1 MIPIKNK
8 KKNLEAT
15 VEEMRNFAFVYIEKY
30 APSKQQLWTYLLK
43 KYLKSNV
50 TNVSK
55 KNIADLI
62 DVVLE
67 DLEKLVTKK
76 TKFISI
82 SHVSNALGTV
92 TNINKI
98 IAFAKSF
105 NIPVLVDAAQSVP
118 HQPLDVKKIDCDFL
132 VFSGHKM
139 CAPTGIGIL
148 YGKENLL
155 SQFTPYESGG
165 DMILSVTFEKTV
177 YNQLPYYLEAGT
189 PPISQAIALGYA
201 IDYLCKIG
209 LENIHAHEQRLY
221 DLAINELK
229 KIQGV
234 KIYGNSVNHSGV
246 ISFTID
252 GVHPHDIGT
261 LLNEKGVA
269 IRTGHHCAQ
278 PVMNFYKIAAT
289 ARASFYFYNNEKDI
303 HQLVDGINYVKK
315 IFD

>member
-1 MIPIKNK
+1 MNHDGE
-8 KKNLEAT
+8 L
-15 VEEMRNFAFVYIEKY
+15 
-30 APSKQQLWTYLLK
+30 
-43 KYLKSNV
+43 
-50 TNVSK
+50 
-55 KNIADLI
+55 
-62 DVVLE
+62 VLE
-67 DLEKLVTKK
+67 DLEKLVTEK

-92 TNINKI
+92 TNISKI
-98 IAFAKSF
+98 IALAKTF

-148 YGKENLL
+148 YGKEKLL

-209 LENIHAHEQRLY
+209 LENIHAHEQKLY
-221 DLAINELK
+221 DLAISELK

-289 ARASFYFYNNEKDI
+289 ARASFYFYNSEKDI